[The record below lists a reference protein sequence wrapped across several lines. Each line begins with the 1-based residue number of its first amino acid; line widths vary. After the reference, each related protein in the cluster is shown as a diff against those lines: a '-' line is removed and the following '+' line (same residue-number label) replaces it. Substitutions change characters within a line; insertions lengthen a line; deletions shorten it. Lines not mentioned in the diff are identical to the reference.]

1 MAGFKIQCS
10 YFNGQNVSTAVFN
23 ILCRL
28 EEKKKME
35 HCLPICLSFYIFTLC
50 CYKRKTFW
58 CQYKTKTFG
67 GLNLISS

>member
-28 EEKKKME
+28 EEKKKNGT
-35 HCLPICLSFYIFTLC
+35 LSSHLLIFL
-50 CYKRKTFW
+50 Y
-58 CQYKTKTFG
+58 
-67 GLNLISS
+67 LHIVLL